1 MYLKDMGLQV
11 SNNTLKNGLKMGKRY
26 LSNLINM
33 LSDKVL
39 EKIVIFFYEEGSRGR
54 MVLMDFLGNRK

>member
-1 MYLKDMGLQV
+1 MGLQV
-11 SNNTLKNGLKMGKRY
+11 SNNTLKNGLKRGKRY
-26 LSNLINM
+26 PGNLINV

-54 MVLMDFLGNRK
+54 KVLVFLGNRK